1 MIDTRVVE
9 EARVRAAVKSAHM
22 RALKARLR
30 RKKTARNRYSMGRF
44 GVDRCRKWAKEVEIE
59 VVRAVVVLRET
70 F

>member
-1 MIDTRVVE
+1 MVE
-9 EARVRAAVKSAHM
+9 EARVRAAVKRAHM

-44 GVDRCRKWAKEVEIE
+44 GVERCRKWAREVENE
-59 VVRAVVVLRET
+59 VVKAVVVLGDT